1 MAFRALA
8 LGWISGFLFASPAIS
23 NEIRVTLREGTNFA
37 AALSPDGSFI
47 LDLQGTLWRLPPT
60 GGPAAAMTDGLGDD
74 RLPDVSGDGSRIV
87 FQSFRNGTWDIWSI
101 APDGSGA
108 SALTTGPDDDR
119 EPVLSPDGGFVA
131 FSSDRSGNYDVWILD
146 LATSEEKRI
155 TKHEGND
162 FMPAWTSSGK
172 ELLFVSDRGSEGAAG
187 LYRVGI
193 QEEGES
199 SLVATFPGRIASP
212 SVGPDGKFVAVRV
225 LDFGATGADAMGRAA
240 ESSRLAIV
248 PLAGGEPRYLDTPE
262 DVFPF
267 RAQWSPSNELV
278 FTAAGSLWR
287 QGLEMGSLPSRI
299 PFEAEVVL
307 DRTPY
312 RRKAVEFPESRE
324 RRRVRGMV
332 RPVVSPDGSLVA
344 YAALGDLWLL
354 RSEGGDP
361 IPLTRGEQL
370 DTDPHWA
377 PDNRFIVFSSD
388 RSGTM
393 DLWIKDVEAPPSQG
407 ERRLT
412 SSAGAEVSPAW
423 SPDGKSVA
431 FVDHDSKLHVVGVEG
446 GEDRVLTET
455 RRSVGIPTWSSESRH
470 IAIAIHV
477 PLSTRF
483 REGYNRILMV
493 DAATSESRVLEE
505 PDRSFGNRDG
515 DGPVFRPDGGAFAF
529 AMDGGLWI
537 LPVTPEGEV
546 TGKPKQ
552 IVGEAVDFPSWSGDG
567 KKIVFLG
574 AGGLSE
580 VDVGSGNLRKIESR
594 HEFDVSSGGGQLLI
608 QNVRLVDG
616 TGAPPRDGMDVFIE
630 GDRIE
635 RVEPTGGEIADD
647 VRVVPGEGKTLIPG
661 LIEMHT
667 HLGLPSWGSR
677 MGKVWL
683 SYGVTSI
690 RTPADALYRVLEER
704 ESIASGRRVG
714 PRIFFTGAT
723 FDGDRIYYSGALAL
737 NDGEELEQE
746 MKRALELGYDLVKTY
761 VRLPDPLQKEVI
773 DKAHARGVFVTS
785 HEIYPAVAYGVDG
798 IEHLSGTSRR
808 GYSPKLTDLRRTYDD
823 VIELIARSGVYFT
836 PTVLLHGGWTLALA
850 REPALLEDSRFL
862 SLFPPFVIESFR
874 SSARPGDPAKSKE
887 VVAPIFA
894 TVSAIHQRGGKMIA
908 GTDSPILPYGLSL
921 LLEIEQLSEAGLG
934 PMAALESATRV
945 AAEALGAGSDL
956 GTVEPGKIAD
966 LVLLGADPTE
976 DIRNLRKTERVVVNG
991 RLLSVE
997 QLLKS
1002 R

>member
-1 MAFRALA
+1 
-8 LGWISGFLFASPAIS
+8 
-23 NEIRVTLREGTNFA
+23 
-37 AALSPDGSFI
+37 
-47 LDLQGTLWRLPPT
+47 
-60 GGPAAAMTDGLGDD
+60 
-74 RLPDVSGDGSRIV
+74 
-87 FQSFRNGTWDIWSI
+87 
-101 APDGSGA
+101 
-108 SALTTGPDDDR
+108 
-119 EPVLSPDGGFVA
+119 
-131 FSSDRSGNYDVWILD
+131 
-146 LATSEEKRI
+146 
-155 TKHEGND
+155 
-162 FMPAWTSSGK
+162 
-172 ELLFVSDRGSEGAAG
+172 
-187 LYRVGI
+187 
-193 QEEGES
+193 
-199 SLVATFPGRIASP
+199 
-212 SVGPDGKFVAVRV
+212 
-225 LDFGATGADAMGRAA
+225 
-240 ESSRLAIV
+240 
-248 PLAGGEPRYLDTPE
+248 
-262 DVFPF
+262 
-267 RAQWSPSNELV
+267 
-278 FTAAGSLWR
+278 
-287 QGLEMGSLPSRI
+287 
-299 PFEAEVVL
+299 
-307 DRTPY
+307 
-312 RRKAVEFPESRE
+312 
-324 RRRVRGMV
+324 
-332 RPVVSPDGSLVA
+332 LVA

-704 ESIASGRRVG
+704 ESIASG
-714 PRIFFTGAT
+714 
-723 FDGDRIYYSGALAL
+723 
-737 NDGEELEQE
+737 
-746 MKRALELGYDLVKTY
+746 
-761 VRLPDPLQKEVI
+761 
-773 DKAHARGVFVTS
+773 
-785 HEIYPAVAYGVDG
+785 
-798 IEHLSGTSRR
+798 
-808 GYSPKLTDLRRTYDD
+808 
-823 VIELIARSGVYFT
+823 
-836 PTVLLHGGWTLALA
+836 
-850 REPALLEDSRFL
+850 
-862 SLFPPFVIESFR
+862 
-874 SSARPGDPAKSKE
+874 
-887 VVAPIFA
+887 
-894 TVSAIHQRGGKMIA
+894 
-908 GTDSPILPYGLSL
+908 
-921 LLEIEQLSEAGLG
+921 
-934 PMAALESATRV
+934 
-945 AAEALGAGSDL
+945 
-956 GTVEPGKIAD
+956 
-966 LVLLGADPTE
+966 
-976 DIRNLRKTERVVVNG
+976 
-991 RLLSVE
+991 
-997 QLLKS
+997 
-1002 R
+1002 